1 MARAP
6 LTWPHLTRVHQ
17 LELLEFGVV
26 LQAELLQLDG
36 VRGLKAL
43 PVLLRGGRQAVPL
56 RRFLR
61 HVTRAQCL
69 KRGNAGAN
77 KGRILPRFES
87 QFLIRD
93 DGSK

>member
-1 MARAP
+1 MPSPSPFLPPPPQTDSSPDVTASISVALAP

-36 VRGLKAL
+36 VRGLKTL
-43 PVLLRGGRQAVPL
+43 PVLLHGGRQAVPL

-61 HVTRAQCL
+61 HVKRA
-69 KRGNAGAN
+69 
-77 KGRILPRFES
+77 
-87 QFLIRD
+87 
-93 DGSK
+93 